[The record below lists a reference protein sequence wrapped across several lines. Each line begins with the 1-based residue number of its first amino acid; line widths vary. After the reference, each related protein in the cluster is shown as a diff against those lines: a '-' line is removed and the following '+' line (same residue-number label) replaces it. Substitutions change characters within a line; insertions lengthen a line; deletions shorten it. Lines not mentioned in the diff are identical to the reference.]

1 MLQKIFPFLAWLP
14 LAKKSWKDD
23 LIAGIT
29 GTIIV
34 IPQAVAFAMIAGLP
48 PVYGFYTAMI
58 TPVIAA
64 LFGSSYHLIS
74 GPTTA
79 ISIVV
84 FATISK
90 FVDPSSDIEQ
100 YVALTLVLTFMA
112 GVIQF
117 AMGLAKMGK
126 LVNFVSHSV
135 IIGFTAGAGILI
147 GFKQLKHVFGIDVPQ
162 GSSFYE
168 IIEHIISNISQTN
181 WHVFAVAIGTL
192 LIAIIIRELI
202 KPLSRYYMLIAMVL
216 GSFLAIFLGGDANG
230 IETVGKIPSNLPPFH
245 VPEFSLVNIRNLSG
259 GAFTLALLGLIEAV
273 AIGRSISLASHQ
285 RIDANQEFKGQGV
298 SNIVA
303 SFFSS
308 YMGSGSFTRS
318 GVNHQA
324 GAKTPMSAIFAAFF
338 LMLVLLLFSNYA
350 AYLPKPA
357 MGGII
362 LLVGYNLIDF
372 HHIKQVI
379 TSSGREMI
387 VLSATLLGTLFFELE
402 TALFLGISLS
412 LFFYLEKTAKPNIAE
427 LGVSKKHRFINII
440 RDSEI
445 KVCPQLKVVR
455 IDGSIYFGALEV
467 VADYFNELYENAET
481 NHVLIVA
488 GGINFIDLA
497 GATWLEHEALK
508 WQKRGGGIYFSGLKI
523 VSQQTLKKG
532 GFRAKMGED
541 NFYVDKLSA
550 ISDIYKKLDK
560 KICESCEVRV
570 FNECK
575 HN

>member
-1 MLQKIFPFLAWLP
+1 MLQRIFPFLTWLP

-29 GTIIV
+29 GTVIV

-58 TPVIAA
+58 TPIIAA

-90 FVDPSSDIEQ
+90 FVDPASDIEQ

-135 IIGFTAGAGILI
+135 IIGFTAGAGVLI
-147 GFKQLKHVFGIDVPQ
+147 GFKQLKYVFGLDVPQ
-162 GSSFYE
+162 GSSFYN
-168 IIEHIISNISQTN
+168 IIKHIISNISETN
-181 WHVFAVAIGTL
+181 WYVFGVAIGTL
-192 LIAIIIRELI
+192 LIAIVVREFI

-216 GSFLAIFLGGDANG
+216 GSFLATLLGGETHG
-230 IETVGKIPSNLPPFH
+230 IETVGKIPSNLPPFRM
-245 VPEFSLVNIRNLSG
+245 PEFNLENIRNLSG

-273 AIGRSISLASHQ
+273 AIARSISLSSYQ
-285 RIDANQEFKGQGV
+285 RIDANQEFKGQGI
-298 SNIVA
+298 SNIMA

-318 GVNHQA
+318 GVNYQA
-324 GAKTPMSAIFAAFF
+324 GAKTPMSAIFAAIF
-338 LMLVLLLFSNYA
+338 LMIVLLLFSNYA

-372 HHIKQVI
+372 HHIKQVVK
-379 TSSGREMI
+379 TSGREII
-387 VLSATLLGTLFFELE
+387 VLSTTLFGTLFFELE
-402 TALFLGISLS
+402 TALFSGIALS

-427 LGVSKKHRFINII
+427 LGMSKNHRFINVI
-440 RDSEI
+440 RDSSI
-445 KVCPQLKVVR
+445 KVCPQLKIVR

-467 VADYFNELYENAET
+467 VSDYFNNLYEKEEVK
-481 NHVLIVA
+481 HVLIIA
-488 GGINFIDLA
+488 KGINFIDLA
-497 GATWLEHEALK
+497 GATWLSHETYK
-508 WQKRGGGIYFSGLKI
+508 WQKRGGGIYFAGLKI
-523 VSQQTLKKG
+523 VSQQILKKG
-532 GFRAKMGED
+532 GFREEIGEE
-541 NFYVDKLSA
+541 NFYEDKLTA
-550 ISDIYKKLDK
+550 IDEIYKKLDK
-560 KICESCEVRV
+560 NICKDCEAKI
-570 FNECK
+570 FHEC
-575 HN
+575 